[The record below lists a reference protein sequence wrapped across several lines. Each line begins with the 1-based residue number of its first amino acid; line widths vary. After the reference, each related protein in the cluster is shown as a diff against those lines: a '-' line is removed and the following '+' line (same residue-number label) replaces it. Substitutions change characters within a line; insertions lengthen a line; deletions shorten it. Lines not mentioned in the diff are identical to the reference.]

1 MFEITYK
8 PDKPDTEK
16 TSKKVLH
23 LTQRNTR
30 GGSIGDVVILRD
42 GEKAEITLEA
52 EGVQI
57 TAIEMHNVPPVM
69 QPPPEPEVPTT
80 PDEEESE

>member
-1 MFEITYK
+1 MFEIIYK
-8 PDKPDTEK
+8 PEKAATEK
-16 TSKKVLH
+16 TSSKALH

-30 GGSIGDVVILRD
+30 GGAKGDVVVLRD

-52 EGVQI
+52 DGVQI
-57 TAIEMHNVPPVM
+57 TAVEMHNVPPVM
-69 QPPPEPEVPTT
+69 QPGTDAT